1 MVNYRYLGNSGLK
14 VSEITYGN
22 WVTHGSQVDDSA
34 AIATVHAALD
44 AGISTFDTADV
55 YANTLAEEVLGK
67 ALNGQRRE
75 SLEIFTKVYWPTGP
89 KGPND
94 TGLSR
99 KHIFESIN
107 ASLRRLGTDY
117 VDLHQAHRYDY
128 ETPIEETFQAFAD
141 VVRQGK
147 ALYIG
152 VSEWTAEQLR
162 EGHTLAKSYGIQLIS
177 NQPQY
182 SALWRVIEGKVVP
195 ASEELGVSQIVW
207 SPMAQGVL
215 SGKYLPGQPLPEGSR
230 ATDEKS
236 GAQFIQRFLRDEVLE
251 AVQRLKPVAEEAGLS
266 LPQLAIAWVL
276 QNKNVASALVGA
288 SRPEQLSDTVKASGV
303 VLDADTMA
311 AIDTALSGVVYDDPE
326 DTYTVSPKTRVV

>member
-67 ALNGQRRE
+67 ALTGQRRE

-107 ASLRRLGTDY
+107 GSLRRLGTDY
-117 VDLHQAHRYDY
+117 VDLYQAHRYDY

-195 ASEELGVSQIVW
+195 ASEELGISQIVW

-251 AVQRLKPVAEEAGLS
+251 AVQRLKPVAEQAGLT

-288 SRPEQLSDTVKASGV
+288 SRPEQLADTVKASGV
-303 VLDADTMA
+303 TLDADTMA
-311 AIDTALSGVVYDDPE
+311 AIDTALAGVVYDDPE
-326 DTYTVSPKTRVV
+326 DTYTVSPTTRVV

>member
-34 AIATVHAALD
+34 AIATVQAALD
-44 AGISTFDTADV
+44 AGITTFDTADV

-67 ALNGQRRE
+67 ALTGQRRE

-107 ASLRRLGTDY
+107 GSLRRLGTDY
-117 VDLHQAHRYDY
+117 VDLYQAHRYDY

-162 EGHTLAKSYGIQLIS
+162 EGHALAKSYGIQLIS

-195 ASEELGVSQIVW
+195 ASEELGISQIVW

-251 AVQRLKPVAEEAGLS
+251 AVQRLKPVAEGAGLT

-288 SRPEQLSDTVKASGV
+288 SRPEQLADTVKASGV
-303 VLDADTMA
+303 ELDADTMA
-311 AIDTALSGVVYDDPE
+311 AIDTALAGVVYDDPE